1 LKATRTKIEITLTLD
16 DFNFII
22 SALND
27 SSLQIAEKQ
36 EAKQQEVF
44 SHIKAE
50 VQEWQ
55 QVL

>member
-1 LKATRTKIEITLTLD
+1 LKATRTKHEITLTLD
-16 DFNFII
+16 DFNFIV

-50 VQEWQ
+50 VQEW
-55 QVL
+55 